1 MDHPFTTMLFS
12 GASPLFLVINPQAT
26 TILAIVILF
35 LLIISFVVS
44 GSKVAFF
51 SLTYKDINNLKTKQD
66 TSWKRIVTLLEEPRA
81 VLTSLLIA
89 NCIINIS
96 IIILSN
102 FLIDQMVLLK
112 QSFWLFEFLI
122 KVILVAFVMILFGE
136 VMPKV
141 WATQNNLQFAYY
153 TSGIVEIIHLLFRR
167 ISLWAVQRSENLERF
182 FGKKRSA
189 FNLEKLDHEIDR
201 STDNQASEEEKNI
214 LKGIIKFG
222 SITVKQIMR
231 TRLDV
236 CGIDSVLSF
245 GELRQRVEE
254 LHYSRLPVY
263 KRSLDELSG
272 MIHTKDLIPYLNE
285 PDDFDW
291 HPLLRPPYFVHEQKL
306 IEDLLQEF
314 QRKRTH
320 FAVVVDEFGGTS
332 GIVTLEDI
340 LEEIIGDIRDEF
352 DEEETVSRQLDDGSY
367 VFEGRTMINDV
378 CKTMNL
384 SPDTF
389 DKVRGDSDSLAGLIL
404 ELSGEIP
411 KVNDMIPCGDFEF
424 TILDADSSRIKK
436 VKVAIRMGQ
445 ALNNLK
451 KS

>member
-1 MDHPFTTMLFS
+1 MLFS
-12 GASPLFLVINPQAT
+12 GRPLFLLINPQAT

-66 TSWKRIVTLLEEPRA
+66 ASWKRIVTLLEEPKA
-81 VLTSLLIA
+81 VLSSLLIA
-89 NCIINIS
+89 NTIINIS

-112 QSFWLFEFLI
+112 QSFLFFEILI
-122 KVILVAFVMILFGE
+122 KVILVAFVMVLFGE

-167 ISLWAVQRSENLERF
+167 ISLWAVVRAEKLERF

-189 FNLEKLDHEIDR
+189 FSLEKLDHEIDR

-236 CGIDSVLSF
+236 CGIDSQLSF
-245 GELRQRVEE
+245 AELKQKVEE

-291 HPLLRPPYFVHEQKL
+291 HTLLRPPYFVHEQKL
-306 IEDLLQEF
+306 IEDLLHEF
-314 QRKRTH
+314 QRKRIH
-320 FAVVVDEFGGTS
+320 FSVVVDEFGGTS

-352 DEEETVSRQLDDGSY
+352 DEEETVSRQLEDGTY

-384 SPDTF
+384 SQDTF

-411 KVNDMIPCGDFEF
+411 KVNDVIPCGDFEF

-436 VKVAIRMGQ
+436 VKVAVNMTHPR
-445 ALNNLK
+445 
-451 KS
+451 

>member
-1 MDHPFTTMLFS
+1 MIFFS
-12 GASPLFLVINPQAT
+12 GRPLFLLINPQAT

-66 TSWKRIVTLLEEPRA
+66 ASWKRIVTLLEEPKA
-81 VLTSLLIA
+81 VLSSLLIA
-89 NCIINIS
+89 NTVINIS

-112 QSFWLFEFLI
+112 QSFLFFEILI
-122 KVILVAFVMILFGE
+122 KVILVAFVMVLFGE

-167 ISLWAVQRSENLERF
+167 ISLWAVLRAENLERF

-189 FNLEKLDHEIDR
+189 FSLEKLDHEIDR

-236 CGIDSVLSF
+236 CGIDSQISF
-245 GELRQRVEE
+245 AELKQKVEE

-272 MIHTKDLIPYLNE
+272 MIHTKDLIAYLNE

-291 HPLLRPPYFVHEQKL
+291 HTLLRPPYFVHEQKL
-306 IEDLLQEF
+306 IEDLLHEF
-314 QRKRTH
+314 QRKRIH
-320 FAVVVDEFGGTS
+320 FSVVVDEFGGTS

-352 DEEETVSRQLDDGSY
+352 DEEETVSRQLEDGSY

-384 SPDTF
+384 SQDTF

-411 KVNDMIPCGDFEF
+411 KVNDVIPCGDFEF

-436 VKVAIRMGQ
+436 VKVTVNMSHQR
-445 ALNNLK
+445 
-451 KS
+451 

>member
-1 MDHPFTTMLFS
+1 MDHPLTK
-12 GASPLFLVINPQAT
+12 LFLSDSFSPVFLLINPQAT

-35 LLIISFVVS
+35 LLILSFVLA
-44 GSKVAFF
+44 GSEVAFF
-51 SLTYKDINNLKTKQD
+51 SLTYKDINILKTKQD
-66 TSWKRIVTLLEEPRA
+66 TSWKRIVTLLEEPKT
-81 VLTSLLIA
+81 VLASLLIA
-89 NCIINIS
+89 NTIINVA
-96 IIILSN
+96 IIILAN
-102 FLIDQMVLLK
+102 FLIDEMVLLK

-122 KVILVAFVMILFGE
+122 KVILVAFVVVLFGE

-167 ISLWAVQRSENLERF
+167 ISVWTVQKSEGLERF
-182 FGKKRSA
+182 FGSRKSG
-189 FNLEKLDHEIDR
+189 FSLEKLDYEIDR
-201 STDNQASEEEKNI
+201 STDNEASEEEKNI

-236 CGIDSVLSF
+236 SGIEYTLSF
-245 GELRQRVEE
+245 AGLRQRVDE
-254 LHYSRLPVY
+254 LHYSRMPVY
-263 KRSLDELSG
+263 KSSLDELAG
-272 MIHTKDLIPYLNE
+272 IIHSKDLIPFLNE
-285 PDDFDW
+285 AADFDW
-291 HPLLRPPYFVHEQKL
+291 HKLLRPPFFVHEQKL

-314 QRKRTH
+314 QQKRIH

-352 DEEETVSRQLDDGSY
+352 DEEESINRQLEDGTY
-367 VFEGRTMINDV
+367 VFEGRTMLNDV
-378 CKTMNL
+378 CKTMNI
-384 SPDTF
+384 SVDTF

-411 KVNDMIPCGDFEF
+411 KVNDVISLGDFEF
-424 TILDADSSRIKK
+424 TILDAESSRIKK
-436 VKVAIRMGQ
+436 VKVAIRMQ
-445 ALNNLK
+445 NPTP
-451 KS
+451 

>member
-1 MDHPFTTMLFS
+1 LDRPLTRLFFTDHI
-12 GASPLFLVINPQAT
+12 SPVFLVINPQAT
-26 TILAIVILF
+26 TILAMVILF

-51 SLTYKDINNLKTKQD
+51 SLSYKDINNLKTKQD
-66 TSWKRIVTLLEEPRA
+66 SSWKRIVNLLEEPK
-81 VLTSLLIA
+81 VLMSSLLIA
-89 NCIINIS
+89 NTFINIA
-96 IIILSN
+96 IIVLSN
-102 FLIDQMVLLK
+102 FLIDQLVLLK
-112 QSFWLFEFLI
+112 QDFWLFEFLI

-153 TSGIVEIIHLLFRR
+153 TSGIVELLHLLFRR
-167 ISLWAVQRSENLERF
+167 ISLWAVNRSDKLERF
-182 FGKKRSA
+182 FGSRKSA
-189 FNLEKLDHEIDR
+189 FSLEKLDYEIDR

-236 CGIDSVLSF
+236 SGIEYRISF
-245 GELRQRVEE
+245 DELKRKVEE

-263 KRSLDELSG
+263 QGSLDSLAG

-291 HPLLRPPYFVHEQKL
+291 HSLLRTPFFVHEQKL

-314 QRKRTH
+314 QSKRIH

-332 GIVTLEDI
+332 GIVTFEDV
-340 LEEIIGDIRDEF
+340 LEEIIGDIKDEF
-352 DEEETVSRQLDDGSY
+352 DEEETASRRLEDGSY

-378 CKTMNL
+378 CKAMGL
-384 SPDTF
+384 PPDIF
-389 DKVRGDSDSLAGLIL
+389 DKVRGDSDSLAGLLL

-411 KVNDMIPCGDFEF
+411 VASAVIPCGDFEF

-436 VKVAIRMGQ
+436 VKVI
-445 ALNNLK
+445 LK
-451 KS
+451 VKTW